1 LELLA
6 TGGSVRGGQ
15 LWRKNAVIVLLSSLT
30 WMPGVLNKWPRKN
43 GCELASFSRRLK
55 AICNPQSAIRN
66 QLEDNAFTLLR
77 TADGRMAQFHTSW
90 TQRKN

>member
-1 LELLA
+1 MTLCVGVVGYRRIGPQRA
-6 TGGSVRGGQ
+6 AVAQGRGD
-15 LWRKNAVIVLLSSLT
+15 RVAIVA
-30 WMPGVLNKWPRKN
+30 GVLNKWPRKN